1 MPKRAWIYLQQKPPQ
16 LVGFELSSVD
26 SQRHACENY
35 CAQQGLSVVGESVD
49 LGRFGPRQRRPGLDQ
64 ALAAAEARAFDVL
77 VTPRPQRLPREATPF
92 QRLLEALEQASAE
105 LRFGEPDSPS
115 PTDHLTQLRAEEQ
128 ADREHHKEQLAAN
141 LRLKNRLQPTPKPPP
156 KRPNTKAQTQE

>member
-77 VTPRPQRLPREATPF
+77 VTPRPQRLPREAASF
-92 QRLLEALEQASAE
+92 QRLLEALEQAGAE

-115 PTDHLTQLRAEEQ
+115 PTDYLAQLRAEEQ
-128 ADREHHKEQLAAN
+128 ADRERRKEQLAAN
-141 LRLKNRLQPTPKPPP
+141 LQLRDRLKPMLKQSPLRQDPKD
-156 KRPNTKAQTQE
+156 